1 MNFEDIEDQD
11 GIRLSWNTFSATP
24 AENARAVIPI
34 AAMYTPLHENE
45 RMTIEQYDPVACRAP
60 CRAVLNPYWYV
71 CIHLGLQYT
80 KLFYKSCR
88 SAC

>member
-1 MNFEDIEDQD
+1 
-11 GIRLSWNTFSATP
+11 
-24 AENARAVIPI
+24 
-34 AAMYTPLHENE
+34 MYTPLHENE